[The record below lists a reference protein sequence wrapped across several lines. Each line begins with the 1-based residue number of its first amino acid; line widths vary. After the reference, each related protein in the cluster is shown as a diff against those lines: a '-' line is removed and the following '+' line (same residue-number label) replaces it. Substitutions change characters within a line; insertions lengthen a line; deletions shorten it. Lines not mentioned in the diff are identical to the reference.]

1 MEIQKKKNKNHL
13 QSAELS
19 LRQDGTSK
27 LPLSRRVANR
37 RVVGAAFHANDSAR
51 AVFFQ
56 DLDGILIGI
65 P

>member
-13 QSAELS
+13 QSAELW
-19 LRQDGTSK
+19 QDGTSK